1 MTWNYYTVL
10 PKGICCINEYEKE
23 QHIST
28 LEIFIHQQ
36 TNIKHKPN
44 TTKVIP

>member
-1 MTWNYYTVL
+1 MNTMQQQKNTYKKMTWNYYTVL

-28 LEIFIHQQ
+28 LEIFIHQ
-36 TNIKHKPN
+36 
-44 TTKVIP
+44 